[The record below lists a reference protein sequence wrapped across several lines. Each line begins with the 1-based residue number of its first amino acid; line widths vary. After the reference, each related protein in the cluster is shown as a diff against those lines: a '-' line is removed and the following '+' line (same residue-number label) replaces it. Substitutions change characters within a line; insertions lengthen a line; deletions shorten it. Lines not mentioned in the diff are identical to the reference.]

1 MQLVSSP
8 LSPFVR
14 KVRALLHETGLAD
27 RVSEIPVTTSPLDT
41 APEVIS
47 ANPLGRIPVLL
58 RDDGAALYDS
68 RVICRYL
75 DAQAG
80 AGLYPEARLWDVLTL
95 EATADGIM
103 DSCVLMIYETR
114 LRAEGARSEPWFE
127 AQWAKIARALDA
139 LEARW
144 ISHLAGPLDMGQIA
158 LACALGYIDFRFDAR
173 GWRTGHPAL
182 AAWHE
187 GIAARDSM
195 ARTAPVG

>member
-1 MQLVSSP
+1 
-8 LSPFVR
+8 
-14 KVRALLHETGLAD
+14 
-27 RVSEIPVTTSPLDT
+27 
-41 APEVIS
+41 
-47 ANPLGRIPVLL
+47 
-58 RDDGAALYDS
+58 
-68 RVICRYL
+68 
-75 DAQAG
+75 
-80 AGLYPEARLWDVLTL
+80 
-95 EATADGIM
+95 
-103 DSCVLMIYETR
+103 MIYETR

-195 ARTAPVG
+195 ARTDPRGRGNP